1 MGYLTTFTVYND
13 GCDEIPKN
21 AQEFADQI
29 YKACSNSKGKI
40 TFPLGC
46 HANLV
51 TCQKTTHANDIT
63 IYVHA
68 GNTVTEM
75 NYFSQE
81 TINLMKN
88 NPEFFKQML
97 REMIYHTRELKKEFK
112 DAFPIKPRK
121 K

>member
-112 DAFPIKPRK
+112 DAFPTKPRK